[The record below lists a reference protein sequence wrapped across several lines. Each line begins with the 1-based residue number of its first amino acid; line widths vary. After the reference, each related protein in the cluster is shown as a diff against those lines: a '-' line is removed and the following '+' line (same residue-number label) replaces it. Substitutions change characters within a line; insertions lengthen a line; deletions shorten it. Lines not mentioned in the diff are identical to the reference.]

1 MEAKLEMKINYT
13 SRNVSITDQEKDKA
27 ARKFEKIHRIL
38 SANRN
43 LEANVIFSKTRNV
56 IEAEVTLRAL
66 HHTLVVSGYNAN
78 AFTALLQAIAKL
90 EQQAVKNKHKLVDT
104 RRPGRRSGELP
115 PAVEA
120 VLPLDAR
127 PGAAPIDEEEAARIV
142 RGNGLLAKPLTVDE
156 ARLELETRDRDQV
169 TFRDAESGNV
179 CVLLRRRDGRFELVE
194 AKA

>member
-1 MEAKLEMKINYT
+1 MKINYT
-13 SRNVSITDQEKDKA
+13 GRNVSITETEKGKA

-38 SANRN
+38 SANRS
-43 LEANVIFSKTRNV
+43 LEAHVIFSKTRNV

-66 HHTLVVSGYNAN
+66 NHTLVVSGFNAN
-78 AFTALLQAIAKL
+78 AFNALLQAIGKL

-104 RRPGRRSGELP
+104 RRPSRQRGDLP

-120 VLPLDAR
+120 LLPVEAR
-127 PGAAPIDEEEAARIV
+127 PGAAPADEEAAAEVV
-142 RGNGLLAKPLTVDE
+142 RGNGLLAKPLTVEE
-156 ARLELETRDRDQV
+156 ARLELESRDRDQV